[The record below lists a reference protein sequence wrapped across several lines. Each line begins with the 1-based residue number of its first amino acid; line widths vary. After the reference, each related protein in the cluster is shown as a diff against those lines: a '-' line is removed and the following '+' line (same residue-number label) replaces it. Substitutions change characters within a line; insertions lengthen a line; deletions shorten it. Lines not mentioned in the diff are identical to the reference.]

1 MFFNL
6 AQIMLKKEVGKLC
19 LTLKLYKMAQL
30 KGKILAGKVLVKP
43 NEAEEK
49 TASGIIIPDSAKEK
63 PRQGKVI
70 LVGAAKKDEEMEV
83 KKGDVVLYGKYAGQ
97 ELTVDGEDYLLVSQT
112 DILFIA

>member
-1 MFFNL
+1 
-6 AQIMLKKEVGKLC
+6 
-19 LTLKLYKMAQL
+19 MAQL

-43 NEAEEK
+43 YEAEAK

-83 KKGDVVLYGKYAGQ
+83 KKGDEVLYGKYSGQ
-97 ELTVDGEDYLLVSQT
+97 ELTIDSEDYLLISQS

>member
-1 MFFNL
+1 
-6 AQIMLKKEVGKLC
+6 
-19 LTLKLYKMAQL
+19 MAQL

-43 NEAEEK
+43 YEAEAK

-70 LVGAAKKDEEMEV
+70 LVGAAKKDEDMEV
-83 KKGDVVLYGKYAGQ
+83 KKGDEVLYGKYSGQ
-97 ELTVDGEDYLLVSQT
+97 ELTVDGEDYLLISQS

>member
-1 MFFNL
+1 
-6 AQIMLKKEVGKLC
+6 
-19 LTLKLYKMAQL
+19 MAQL

-43 NEAEEK
+43 DEAEAK

-63 PRQGKVI
+63 PRQGKVM

-83 KKGDVVLYGKYAGQ
+83 RKGDIVLYGKYSGQ
-97 ELTVDGEDYLLVSQT
+97 ELTIDGTDYLLISQS

>member
-1 MFFNL
+1 
-6 AQIMLKKEVGKLC
+6 MLKMETANHI
-19 LTLKLYKMAQL
+19 LTLKLDNMAQL

-43 NEAEEK
+43 NEAEAK

-83 KKGDVVLYGKYAGQ
+83 KKGDEVLYGKYSGQ
-97 ELTVDGEDYLLVSQT
+97 ELTIDGEDYLLVSQT
-112 DILFIA
+112 DILFIL

>member
-1 MFFNL
+1 
-6 AQIMLKKEVGKLC
+6 
-19 LTLKLYKMAQL
+19 MAQL

-43 NEAEEK
+43 DEAEAK

-83 KKGDVVLYGKYAGQ
+83 KKGDEVLYGKYSGQ
-97 ELTVDGEDYLLVSQT
+97 ELTINGEDYLLISQS
-112 DILFIA
+112 DVLFIA